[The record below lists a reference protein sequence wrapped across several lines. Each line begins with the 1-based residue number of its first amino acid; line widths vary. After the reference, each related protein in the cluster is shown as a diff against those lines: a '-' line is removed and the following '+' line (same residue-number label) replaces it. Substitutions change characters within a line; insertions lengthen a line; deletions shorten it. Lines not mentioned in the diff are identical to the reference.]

1 MSRSVLTRGAL
12 YAALAVAALVFLVPS
27 FVRPAPAFWPWR
39 QPIRLGLDLQGG
51 THLLY
56 GVDID
61 QAVDNTVDRQ
71 MQDLERTLR
80 EEQIGAAS
88 VEREG
93 RTVHLRLANKD
104 KRAQVEAL
112 VKDRFPS
119 LVAVPESDV
128 EAGDLA
134 YTLEPREVQ
143 RLRDNVQEQA
153 LKIIR
158 NRIDQFG
165 VAEPTVQAQ
174 GTDEIVVQLPGVQD
188 PQRAKELIG
197 RTALLEFKL
206 VARAGDAGTPDHP
219 GPNVHYLPGKSEKGR
234 RASPVA
240 VERRTLMTGD
250 VLTDAFVSQGAAT
263 EGMVVDFVLDARGTK
278 EFGEITSANVGRQ
291 LAIVLD
297 GVVESA
303 PVIET
308 PITGGRGLIRGRFDF
323 TEAQDLANVLRNGA
337 LPAPLKLIEERTVGP
352 SLGKDSIRKGVLSF
366 VVGSALVIVFMLVYY
381 RGGGVIADGALLLN
395 VLLLVGAF
403 AAFGFTLSLPGI
415 AGIVLTIGMAVDA
428 NVLILER
435 IREELRLGKTARAAI
450 EAGYERAW
458 YAIRDSNVTTF
469 CSGLILFQFGSG
481 PVRGFA
487 ITLCLGILTSLATG
501 VFGTRVV
508 YDFLTSRRRL
518 ATVSV

>member
-1 MSRSVLTRGAL
+1 MNRSVLYRAL
-12 YAALAVAALVFLVPS
+12 LFAAVAVAAVVFLVPTLA
-27 FVRPAPAFWPWR
+27 RPAPSWWPWH
-39 QPIRLGLDLQGG
+39 QPVRLGLDLQGG

-56 GVDID
+56 GVDVE
-61 QAVDNTVDRQ
+61 QAIDNTVDRS
-71 MQDLERTLR
+71 MQDLERELR
-80 EEQIGAAS
+80 EAQIGAAS
-88 VEREG
+88 VERDG
-93 RTVHLRLANKD
+93 RTVHVRLANKD
-104 KRAQVEAL
+104 KRAQVDDV
-112 VKDRFPS
+112 VKERFPS
-119 LVAVPESDV
+119 LVPVPQPDV
-128 EAGDLA
+128 ESNDVAF
-134 YTLEPREVQ
+134 TLDPRDAQ
-143 RLRDNVQEQA
+143 RIRENVREQA
-153 LKIIR
+153 LNIIR

-174 GTDEIVVQLPGVQD
+174 GNDEIVVQLPGIQD

-206 VARAGDAGTPDHP
+206 LAQGPQAGTIEHP
-219 GPNVHYLPGKSEKGR
+219 GTGTQVLPGKGEGGR
-234 RASPVA
+234 RQTYL

-250 VLTDAFVSQGAAT
+250 VLTDAHVSPGSAT
-263 EGMVVDFVLDARGTK
+263 EGMAVEFVLDARGTK
-278 EFGEITSANVGRQ
+278 QFGQATSANVGRN

-303 PVIET
+303 PVIRE
-308 PITGGRGLIRGRFDF
+308 PITGGRGQITGRFDF
-323 TEAQDLANVLRNGA
+323 AEAQDLANVLRNGA

-352 SLGKDSIRKGVLSF
+352 SLGQDSIRKGVLSF
-366 VVGSALVIVFMLVYY
+366 IVGSAAVIAFMLMYY
-381 RGGGVIADGALLLN
+381 RGGGLIADGALLLN

-435 IREELRLGKTARAAI
+435 IREELRLGKTPRAAI
-450 EAGYERAW
+450 DAGYERAW

-487 ITLCLGILTSLATG
+487 VTLCLGILTSLATG

-508 YDFLTSRRRL
+508 YDFLVSRRRL
-518 ATVSV
+518 TTVSV